1 MAKSRWHDR
10 CERHQ
15 AAERQGMPESPA
27 RRAVERARLSGSGCT
42 LRRLIPQG
50 ESMLARISAALCALG
65 LATAATASAP
75 AQKAPAQADIHAP
88 KVMIITM
95 FAPERQVWIDH
106 LGPWREVTVPGLPAD
121 YPTVSCNRSA
131 VCVVTTGMGH
141 SNAAASTMALVMSRV
156 FDLSHTY
163 FLVAGIA
170 GIDPE
175 HGTVGSAAWARYL
188 VDFGIQWEIDAR
200 EIPADW
206 ESGYLGINTKSPND
220 KPPLDYHTEVFRLNE
235 GLLRVAFNLSR
246 DKVLSD
252 SDEARAARAH
262 FPDAPAN
269 QPPTVVQ
276 CDTAAGDT
284 WFSGTLLGQR
294 ATKWTRILTDGKGVY
309 CTTQQEDNATYEA
322 LVRGA
327 SMHLVDLRRVAVL
340 RAGSDFDRPY
350 PGQTA
355 ADNLLNYQTQGGF
368 LISLQNLFIA
378 GNPLVQTIAGDWAT
392 WQRGVPGE

>member
-1 MAKSRWHDR
+1 
-10 CERHQ
+10 
-15 AAERQGMPESPA
+15 
-27 RRAVERARLSGSGCT
+27 
-42 LRRLIPQG
+42 
-50 ESMLARISAALCALG
+50 MLARIAASLCALG
-65 LATAATASAP
+65 LATTATASAP
-75 AQKAPAQADIHAP
+75 AQQKAPATDIRAP

-95 FAPERQVWIDH
+95 FAPERQVWIDN
-106 LGPWREVTVPGLPAD
+106 LGPWRDVRVPGLPAD
-121 YPTVSCNRSA
+121 YPNVSCNRAA
-131 VCVVTTGMGH
+131 VCVMTTGMGH
-141 SNAAASTMALVMSRV
+141 ANAAASTMALWMSRK
-156 FDLSHTY
+156 FDLSRTY

-170 GIDPE
+170 GINPE
-175 HGTVGSAAWARYL
+175 QGTVGSVGWARYL

-206 ESGYLGINTKSPND
+206 EGGYLGINTKSPND
-220 KPPLDYHTEVFRLNE
+220 KPPLDYRTEVFRLDE
-235 GLLRVAFNLSR
+235 ALLRVAYNLSR

-262 FPDAPAN
+262 FPNPPAN
-269 QPPTVVQ
+269 QPPTVLQ

-294 ATKWTRILTDGKGVY
+294 ATKWTQILTDGKGVY
-309 CTTQQEDNATYEA
+309 CTTQQEDNATVEA

-355 ADNLLNYQTQGGF
+355 ADNLLNYQAQGGF

-378 GNPLVQTIAGDWAT
+378 GNPLVQTISGDWAN
-392 WQRGVPGE
+392 WQRGVPGR